1 MMTAGTS
8 GEKTLYDVII
18 IGGGAAGL
26 MAATVCGAEPLRVLL
41 VEGKHRPGLK
51 LLITGGGRC
60 NISNVNIQY
69 RMFNS
74 THPRTVK
81 NALAAF
87 SPRRTVVFFRKL
99 GVDLKAES
107 DGNLFPVTQ
116 KAQTVCDA
124 LLGEAEKY
132 AELRLSCK
140 ITEISPFNESLRV
153 RCGNHSFYSKTVI
166 LCAGGQSYPQTGSD
180 GSGFDLAQR
189 LGHTIVPLIPALT
202 PLVTDDREWKS
213 LAGISIPCAL
223 SIQNDSGPS
232 IAFEGPLLFT
242 HNGFSGPCVLNIS
255 RYWIRNPQHP
265 VVASFFPGENAASVN
280 GKILQ
285 AAQNHP
291 RQMVKTWL
299 STLLPAR
306 LAETLIQ
313 KTPMDEKQ
321 VLGQLTRK
329 QREDLTDGLI
339 RRPLPVNGASGYRK
353 AEVTAGGVDLG
364 EVNEK
369 TLESKLIKGLFFAG
383 EVLDVD
389 GPVGGTNL
397 QWAWSSG
404 YLAARCAMNYLKVC
418 PKNNPPFLS

>member
-1 MMTAGTS
+1 MAGIP
-8 GEKTLYDVII
+8 GEKNLYDVII
-18 IGGGAAGL
+18 IGAGAAGL
-26 MAATVCGAEPLRVLL
+26 MAAAICGSKSLKVLL
-41 VEGKHRPGLK
+41 LEGKHRPGLK

-60 NISNVNIQY
+60 NASNVNIQY

-87 SPRRTVVFFRKL
+87 SPRRTVAFFEQL
-99 GVDLKAES
+99 GVALQAEN

-124 LLGEAEKY
+124 LLRQAQKHV
-132 AELRLSCK
+132 ELRLSCK
-140 ITEISPFNESLRV
+140 VSEINPFNAFLSV
-153 RCGNHSFYSKTVI
+153 RFGNQSVYSKTVI

-180 GSGFDLAQR
+180 GSGFDLAER

-202 PLVTDDREWKS
+202 PLITDDREWKG
-213 LAGISIPCAL
+213 LAGISLVCAL
-223 SIQNDSGPS
+223 SMQSDTNS
-232 IAFEGPLLFT
+232 ATTFEGPLLFT
-242 HNGFSGPCVLNIS
+242 HSGFSGPCVLNIS
-255 RYWIRNPQHP
+255 RYWSRNRKHP
-265 VVASFFPGENAASVN
+265 VIASFLPRENAASFNEKV
-280 GKILQ
+280 LQ
-285 AAQNHP
+285 AAQSHP

-306 LAETLIQ
+306 LAQIIIK
-313 KTPMDEKQ
+313 KTQIDEKQ
-321 VLGQLTRK
+321 VMGQLTRK
-329 QREDLTDGLI
+329 QREDLIGGVI
-339 RRPLPVNGASGYRK
+339 HCQLPVSGAAGYRK

-369 TLESKLIKGLFFAG
+369 TLESKIVKGLFFAG

-404 YLAARCAMNYLKVC
+404 YLAAEGAVSSLKAGL
-418 PKNNPPFLS
+418 KNNPPSLP

>member
-1 MMTAGTS
+1 V
-8 GEKTLYDVII
+8 KKNLYDVII
-18 IGGGAAGL
+18 IGAGAAGL
-26 MAATVCGAEPLRVLL
+26 MAAAVCGSEPLKVLL
-41 VEGKHRPGLK
+41 LEGQHRPGLK

-74 THPRTVK
+74 SHPRTVK
-81 NALAAF
+81 NAMAAL
-87 SPRRTVVFFRKL
+87 SPRRAVVFFQKL
-99 GVDLKAES
+99 GVDLHAES

-124 LLGEAEKY
+124 LLREAQKH
-132 AELRLSCK
+132 ADLRVSCK
-140 ITEISPFNESLRV
+140 VSEINRFNEFLCV
-153 RCGNHSFYSKTVI
+153 RCGNQAFYSKTVI
-166 LCAGGQSYPQTGSD
+166 LCAGGQSYPWTGSD
-180 GSGFDLAQR
+180 GSGFVLAQR

-202 PLVTDDREWKS
+202 PLTTDDREWKT
-213 LAGISIPCAL
+213 LTGIALPCVL
-223 SIQNDSGPS
+223 NIQSDSGPA

-255 RYWIRNPQHP
+255 RYWTRNRHYP
-265 VVASFFPGENAASVN
+265 VMASFLPCENSVSFN
-280 GKILQ
+280 EKVLQ
-285 AAQNHP
+285 AAQSHP

-306 LAETLIQ
+306 LAEIIIKKIQ
-313 KTPMDEKQ
+313 IGEKQ

-329 QREDLTDGLI
+329 QREDLIGGVI
-339 RRPLPVNGASGYRK
+339 RCPLPVSGASGYKK

-369 TLESKLIKGLFFAG
+369 TLESKIVKGLFFAG
-383 EVLDVD
+383 EILDVD

-404 YLAARCAMNYLKVC
+404 YLAAHGAVNRLK
-418 PKNNPPFLS
+418 NQPPFLP